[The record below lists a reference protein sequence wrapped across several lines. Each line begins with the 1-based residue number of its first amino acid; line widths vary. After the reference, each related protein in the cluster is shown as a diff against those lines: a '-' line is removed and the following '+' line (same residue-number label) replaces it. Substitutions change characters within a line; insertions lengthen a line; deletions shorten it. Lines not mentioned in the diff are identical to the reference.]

1 MFRHAQQRD
10 RRAPTT
16 RTFAVRILAIAI
28 LVTTPFLSPPA
39 AHAVASCGPNQVMI
53 GWFGDGVTCL
63 DANGWSTFV
72 HDTSDVHVGQIQ
84 DIAVCADG
92 TAWVADTWGLVAV
105 RNGIW
110 SDYQDLKALQL
121 VDIELLACAP
131 AGGVFVGGFN
141 DLGYFDGT
149 NYSPIDVANLGT
161 QKFAGS
167 IKDLVVSQDGSLWV
181 LSTGSIARLKDGRWQ
196 YWMNGRGYS
205 SKYDYYFSAMAVDRN
220 GVAWAAA
227 SSGLLR
233 FSAGRWVN
241 VLPKAMS
248 QPQSLAV
255 DAKNRLW
262 VGMYSKGLAMY
273 SGKGW
278 TTYTI
283 KNSGLASNN
292 VTALSVDGSGR
303 LWIGTDW
310 GISILAG
317 TKWSTYRMESAETP
331 ANDVHSIAVMGRGP
345 SLPAKVVKAK
355 GTLIGR
361 LILGGVG
368 QPGLTVEVCSQFVGS
383 MFFGKSPCE
392 SQVFH
397 KLGMTG
403 ADGRFSFTLP
413 TGKYGLT
420 YKSKNGKW
428 VRLTDGFKI
437 GSREMLVPAG
447 GSFDLGDLD
456 LAKAT

>member
-16 RTFAVRILAIAI
+16 NTFAVRILAIAI

-84 DIAVCADG
+84 DIAICADG

-105 RNGIW
+105 RNGVW

-181 LSTGSIARLKDGRWQ
+181 LSTGSIARLK
-196 YWMNGRGYS
+196 
-205 SKYDYYFSAMAVDRN
+205 
-220 GVAWAAA
+220 
-227 SSGLLR
+227 
-233 FSAGRWVN
+233 
-241 VLPKAMS
+241 
-248 QPQSLAV
+248 
-255 DAKNRLW
+255 
-262 VGMYSKGLAMY
+262 
-273 SGKGW
+273 
-278 TTYTI
+278 
-283 KNSGLASNN
+283 NSGLASNN
-292 VTALSVDGSGR
+292 VTALSFDGSGR

-368 QPGLTVEVCSQFVGS
+368 QSGLTVEVCSQFVGS